1 MLVIKLKKFKK
12 VNKKALRRSF
22 FGSISRLI
30 GVALGAGA
38 GSLLYGVI
46 GSDLKSYIVA
56 SLLAGISF
64 VLMLFSE
71 YNREND

>member
-1 MLVIKLKKFKK
+1 MKK

-38 GSLLYGVI
+38 GSLIYELLG
-46 GSDLKSYIVA
+46 GNLKSYLVA
-56 SLLAGISF
+56 SFLAIVSF
-64 VLMLFSE
+64 VLMWFSE
-71 YNREND
+71 YNRENN

>member
-1 MLVIKLKKFKK
+1 MKKISVKKINKRAFK
-12 VNKKALRRSF
+12 RSF

-38 GSLLYGVI
+38 GSLLYEIVGK
-46 GSDLKSYIVA
+46 SLQSYIVA
-56 SLLAGISF
+56 SLLAVISF
-64 VLMLFSE
+64 VLMWFSE